1 MPVPADF
8 DFDPVLEGPTLR
20 LRPIRAD
27 EFEAIYAV
35 SSDPLVW
42 AQHPAKQR
50 SERSVFE
57 GWFTE
62 ALAQHALI
70 VEQRATGRV
79 IGSTRFYE
87 WNPAA
92 REVAIGFTF
101 LARDHWGGATNAEK
115 KRLMLAHA
123 FKWARTVWFHVNKDN
138 TRSRKAMEKIGGRYS
153 HEAAHVINGSAPL
166 GYVFYRIDAPDGG
179 PQC

>member
-1 MPVPADF
+1 MPVPTDF
-8 DFDPVLEGPTLR
+8 EFDPVLEGSSLR

-42 AQHPAKQR
+42 AQHPAKNR
-50 SERSVFE
+50 SQRSVFE
-57 GWFTE
+57 GWFAE
-62 ALAQHALI
+62 ALTQHALI
-70 VEQRATGRV
+70 VEERVSGRV

-101 LARDHWGGATNAEK
+101 LARDHWGGVTNAEK
-115 KRLMLAHA
+115 KGVMLAHA
-123 FKWARTVWFHVNKDN
+123 FKWASTVWFHVNKDN
-138 TRSRKAMEKIGGRYS
+138 TRSRRAMEKIGGRYS
-153 HEAAHVINGSAPL
+153 HEAAHVINGAAPVD
-166 GYVFYRIDAPDGG
+166 YVFYRIDAPVCGSK
-179 PQC
+179 P

>member
-1 MPVPADF
+1 MPVPTDF

-20 LRPIRAD
+20 LRPLRAD

-42 AQHPAKQR
+42 AQHPSKERYQR
-50 SERSVFE
+50 AVFE
-57 GWFTE
+57 EWFAE
-62 ALAQHALI
+62 AVVQHALI
-70 VEQRATGRV
+70 VEERGTGRV

-92 REVAIGFTF
+92 RAVAIGYTF

-115 KRLMLAHA
+115 KGLLLAHA
-123 FKWARTVWFHVNKDN
+123 FKWADTVWFHVNRGN
-138 TRSRKAMEKIGGRYS
+138 TRSRRAMEKIGGRYS
-153 HEAAHVINGSAPL
+153 HEAAHVINGAAPVD
-166 GYVFYRIDAPDGG
+166 YVFYRIDAPVGG
-179 PQC
+179 TQV